1 MIILMRC
8 LSLCLPYIHLSII
21 GSQRNFS
28 VYVIVRDI
36 LSRNRR
42 LRQLLSLM
50 ALHFVMDRE
59 CSAFI
64 CVKQVSYFCARIVS
78 PFRLPWL
85 GDRLGLR
92 GYPGIGPAK

>member
-1 MIILMRC
+1 MENIEILRVPGNDDNLMRY
-8 LSLCLPYIHLSII
+8 LSLYLPYIHLSIM

-59 CSAFI
+59 CSGSY
-64 CVKQVSYFCARIVS
+64 VKQVSYF
-78 PFRLPWL
+78 
-85 GDRLGLR
+85 LR
-92 GYPGIGPAK
+92 QDCQSIPATVAGR